1 MDIFKNSVIND
12 LSYALKVN
20 SIKNDVISNNIANV
34 DTPGYKA
41 KKLEFKE
48 VMEEYFSQGKKLP
61 LKRTDSRHFPG
72 SPNIFN
78 PSSFIR
84 EQNNP
89 SLRNDGNDVNLDY
102 EMSEMAKNGI
112 QYSMYAQIIAG
123 KFTGLKSA
131 IAGR

>member
-1 MDIFKNSVIND
+1 MDIFDKTVINK

-20 SIKNDVISNNIANV
+20 SVKNDVISNNVANV

-41 KKLEFKE
+41 KKIEFNE
-48 VMEEYFSQGKKLP
+48 VMAEYLSNGKKLP
-61 LKRTDSRHFPG
+61 LTVTNHRHIVGKNNPFD
-72 SPNIFN
+72 

-102 EMSEMAKNGI
+102 EMTEMAKNGI
-112 QYSMYAQIIAG
+112 QYSMFSQIISG

-131 IAGR
+131 ITGR